1 MSEESSPKGLEPHP
15 LVEKLVSSGAQPGEI
30 VTIVGYIGRSPS
42 EGRVRVYLNLA
53 LSSYCDVAASDIL
66 TAAPVDSTSEISPSI
81 IWVKFG
87 AKIDR
92 VDISR
97 SRTVLGGQIQQN
109 YLHQAMLNF
118 AAYPPP
124 TRNCPPPTE
133 TCPLHPIPTGNCRLF
148 DGLSY

>member
-15 LVEKLVSSGAQPGEI
+15 LVEKLLSSGAQPGEN

-81 IWVKFG
+81 IWVKLG

-92 VDISR
+92 VDTSR
-97 SRTVLGGQIQQN
+97 STTVLEGQIQQN
-109 YLHQAMLNF
+109 YLREAILNF
-118 AAYPPP
+118 HF
-124 TRNCPPPTE
+124 R
-133 TCPLHPIPTGNCRLF
+133 PIPTAVCHPIFFHLIPTAVC
-148 DGLSY
+148 

>member
-1 MSEESSPKGLEPHP
+1 MSEESSPKGLESHP
-15 LVEKLVSSGAQPGEI
+15 LIEKLLSSGAQPGEN
-30 VTIVGYIGRSPS
+30 VTIVGYIGRSPC

-66 TAAPVDSTSEISPSI
+66 TAAPVDSTSETSPSI
-81 IWVKFG
+81 IWVKLG

-97 SRTVLGGQIQQN
+97 SRTVLSGQIQQN

-118 AAYPPP
+118 AVHPPP
-124 TRNCPPPTE
+124 TG
-133 TCPLHPIPTGNCRLF
+133 TCHLGF
-148 DGLSY
+148 DGLSK

>member
-15 LVEKLVSSGAQPGEI
+15 LVEKLISSGAQPGEN
-30 VTIVGYIGRSPS
+30 VTIVGYIGRSPC

-81 IWVKFG
+81 IWVKLG

-92 VDISR
+92 VDTSR

-109 YLHQAMLNF
+109 YLHQTMLYC
-118 AAYPPP
+118 AAHPPP
-124 TRNCPPPTE
+124 TG
-133 TCPLHPIPTGNCRLF
+133 TCHLFVARSIPTAIC
-148 DGLSY
+148 